1 MIFEVKNGY
10 YGYEKGKN
18 LFEDINLKINDGEV
32 LTILGANGVGKT
44 TLLKCMMGIFKWHK
58 GETLID
64 NKNIKDIPYQEIWK
78 QIGYVPQ
85 AKNSAFAYTAEEM
98 VLLGRSPHLSLFK
111 QPKKEDLEVV
121 EEAMSIVGINYLKNK
136 YCNQMSGGE
145 LQMVLIARA
154 LASKP
159 KMLVMDEPESNLDFK
174 NQLIILETIE
184 KLSSEYKISC
194 IINTHY
200 PEHALRVGNKALI
213 LCKDYSKFYGDARK
227 VINRENM
234 KKAFGVEVAIE
245 NIEVESKDF
254 TYVFPIKF
262 VTDEPCA

>member
-18 LFEDINLKINDGEV
+18 LFEDINLRIEDGEV
-32 LTILGANGVGKT
+32 FTILGANGVGKN
-44 TLLKCMMGIFKWHK
+44 TLLKCMMGSLKWNN
-58 GETLID
+58 GDTFID
-64 NKNIKDIPYQEIWK
+64 GKNIKDLAYKDIWK

-85 AKNSAFAYTAEEM
+85 AKNSAFAYTAKEM
-98 VLLGRSPHLSLFK
+98 ITLGRSSHLGIFK
-111 QPKKEDLEVV
+111 QPSEEDLKIV
-121 EEAMSIVGINYLKNK
+121 EEVMNIVGIKYLENK
-136 YCNQMSGGE
+136 YCNEMSGGE

-159 KMLVMDEPESNLDFK
+159 KMLVLDEPESNLDFK

-184 KLSSEYKISC
+184 KLSKEYKISC

-213 LCKDYSKFYGDARK
+213 LCKDYTKFYGDAK
-227 VINRENM
+227 EIINSENM

-245 NIEVESKDF
+245 KIQIEKKDF

-262 VTDEPCA
+262 VTDESCA

>member
-18 LFEDINLKINDGEV
+18 LFQDINLKVNEGEV

-44 TLLKCMMGIFKWHK
+44 TLLKCMMGLFKWNK

-64 NKNIKDIPYQEIWK
+64 NGNIKDIPYQEIWK
-78 QIGYVPQ
+78 KIGYVPQ
-85 AKNSAFAYTAEEM
+85 AKNSAFSYTAEEM
-98 VLLGRSPHLSLFK
+98 ILLGRSAHLGLFK
-111 QPKKEDLEVV
+111 QPKKEDLKIA
-121 EEAMSIVGINYLKNK
+121 EEAMDIVGISYLKNK

-184 KLSSEYKISC
+184 KLSKEYKISC

-200 PEHALRVGNKALI
+200 PEHALRVGKKALI
-213 LCKDYSKFYGDARK
+213 LCRNYNKFYGDAEEI
-227 VINRENM
+227 INSENM
-234 KKAFGVEVAIE
+234 RKAFGVEVAIE
-245 NIEVESKDF
+245 NIQIERKNF

-262 VTDEPCA
+262 VTNEQCI

>member
-10 YGYEKGKN
+10 YGYQKDKN
-18 LFEDINLKINDGEV
+18 LFEDVNIKIEDGEV

-44 TLLKCMMGIFKWHK
+44 TLLKCMMGIFKWNN

-64 NKNIKDIPYQEIWK
+64 GKNIKDIPYTEIWK

-85 AKNSAFAYTAEEM
+85 AKNSAFAYTAREM
-98 VLLGRSPHLSLFK
+98 ILLGRSSHLGLFK
-111 QPKKEDLEVV
+111 QPKEEDLAIV
-121 EEAMSIVGINYLKNK
+121 EEAMNIVGIKYLENK
-136 YCNQMSGGE
+136 YCNEMSGGE

-184 KLSSEYKISC
+184 RLSKEYKISC

-213 LCKDYSKFYGDARK
+213 LCKDHTKFYGDAK
-227 VINRENM
+227 EIINSKNM

-245 NIEVESKDF
+245 NIEIDKKDF

-262 VTDEPCA
+262 VTDEMSA

>member
-10 YGYEKGKN
+10 YGYQKGKN
-18 LFEDINLKINDGEV
+18 LFEDVNLKIEDGEV

-44 TLLKCMMGIFKWHK
+44 TLLKCMMGILKWNK

-64 NKNIKDIPYQEIWK
+64 RKNLKDIPYAEIWK

-85 AKNSAFAYTAEEM
+85 AKNSAFAYTAKEM
-98 VLLGRSPHLSLFK
+98 ILLGRSSHLGLFK
-111 QPKKEDLEVV
+111 QPKEDDLAIV
-121 EEAMSIVGINYLKNK
+121 EEAMKIVGIKYLEDK
-136 YCNQMSGGE
+136 YCNEMSGGE

-184 KLSSEYKISC
+184 RLSKEYKISC

-213 LCKDYSKFYGDARK
+213 LCKDHTKFYGDAK
-227 VINRENM
+227 EIINSENM

-245 NIEVESKDF
+245 NIQIDKKDF

-262 VTDEPCA
+262 VTDELGA